1 MLENNEINEKLKEF
15 KKKIKTKYEIVSIY
29 SNKDIQR
36 VKKLLVK
43 YAN

>member
-15 KKKIKTKYEIVSIY
+15 KKNIKTKYEIVSVY
-29 SNKDIQR
+29 SNKDIQK

>member
-15 KKKIKTKYEIVSIY
+15 KKKIKTKYEIISVY

-36 VKKLLVK
+36 MKKLLVK